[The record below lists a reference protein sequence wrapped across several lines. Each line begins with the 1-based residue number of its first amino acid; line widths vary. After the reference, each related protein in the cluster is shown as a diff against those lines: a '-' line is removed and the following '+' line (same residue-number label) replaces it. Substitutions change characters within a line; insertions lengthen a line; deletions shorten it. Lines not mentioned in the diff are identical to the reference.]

1 MAGGDIQ
8 KVRARKRGVA
18 VELVAVAIALSACGN
33 VGGADDEGD
42 AACGWDAHQLEERAA
57 GLEAEAAAV
66 AEGYEVVSETL
77 TSAPEI
83 SVDLEPSGT
92 GACIADEWVWHAG
105 PDGDEGFV
113 SLTVWQYD
121 SDADRREA
129 RAFHDPAGDFGASE
143 PVALDPMTIGA
154 RDLAVTCGSGDEE
167 ECFSWFALSDVED
180 CGTEFLVATYG
191 SGTPLARGAV
201 TDVWSRVVGD
211 AAWLVCE

>member
-8 KVRARKRGVA
+8 KVGAPKRDVA
-18 VELVAVAIALSACGN
+18 AVLVAVAIALSACGS
-33 VGGADDEGD
+33 VGDADDEGD
-42 AACGWDAHQLEERAA
+42 AACGWDAHELEERAA

-77 TSAPEI
+77 TRTPEI

-105 PDGDEGFV
+105 PDGDDGFV

-121 SDADRREA
+121 SDADRRGA

-143 PVALDPMTIGA
+143 PVALDQMTIGA
-154 RDLAVTCGSGDEE
+154 QDLDVTCGSGDEE
-167 ECFSWFALSDVED
+167 ECFSWFALSDVEE
-180 CGTEFLVATYG
+180 CGSEYQLGLYG
-191 SGTPLARGAV
+191 SGTPLARDAV
-201 TDVWSRVVGD
+201 SDVWSRVVGD
-211 AAWLVCE
+211 AGWLVCE